1 MHAIHTVGFIGT
13 GIMGAP
19 MAGHLLEAGYAL
31 RVHNRTREKAEALL
45 DKGAAWCDTPAEAAD
60 GADAVF
66 TIVGFPPD
74 VEQVIL
80 GDDGVLAAAREGA
93 VLCDM
98 TTSEPALAQRI
109 YEAAGAKGVGA
120 LDAPVSGGDTGA
132 REGTLA
138 IMVGGDEADLQ
149 RLRPLL
155 ETMGETVR
163 HVGPAGAG
171 QHCKMVNQILIAGTM
186 MGLAEAFTYGR
197 AAGLDMETVFGVVST
212 GAAGSAAL
220 THLGPRVL
228 EGDFEPGFLV
238 EHFVKDMDVALKEAG
253 RVRLDLP
260 ALRLARELYGR
271 SAEEHLNRKGTQAL
285 CKHVAEVNHISL

>member
-1 MHAIHTVGFIGT
+1 MYAIQTVGFIGT

-19 MAGHLLEAGYAL
+19 MAGHLLEAGYTL
-31 RVHNRTREKAEALL
+31 RVHNRTREKAQPLV

-66 TIVGFPPD
+66 SIVGFPGD

-80 GDDGVLAAAREGA
+80 GEDGVLAAAKEGA

-109 YEAAGAKGVGA
+109 YEAARARGVGA

-132 REGTLA
+132 GEGTLA

-197 AAGLDMETVFGVVST
+197 AAGLNMETVLGVVST

-220 THLGPRVL
+220 SALGPRVL
-228 EGDFEPGFLV
+228 EGDFEPGFII

-253 RVRLDLP
+253 RMRLDLP
-260 ALRLARELYGR
+260 ALRLARDLYHR
-271 SAEEHLNRKGTQAL
+271 SAEVHLNRKGTQAL
-285 CKHVAEVNHISL
+285 CKHVAEQNHVSL